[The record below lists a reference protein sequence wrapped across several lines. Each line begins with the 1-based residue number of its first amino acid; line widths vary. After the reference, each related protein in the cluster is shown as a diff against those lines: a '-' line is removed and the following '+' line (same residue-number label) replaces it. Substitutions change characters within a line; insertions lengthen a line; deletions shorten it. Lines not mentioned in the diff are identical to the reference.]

1 MHRHL
6 CCISALPDGAR
17 FDNLLQAQSA
27 ETAKASV
34 GKPSFEVEPTT
45 PAISKE
51 AETES
56 GKVQECSDGN
66 TNAAFCTENLRAF

>member
-1 MHRHL
+1 MYRHL
-6 CCISALPDGAR
+6 CCFSASPDSAR

-45 PAISKE
+45 PGISKE

-56 GKVQECSDGN
+56 GKLQECSDGN
-66 TNAAFCTENLRAF
+66 MNAAFCTENLMSF